1 VIGLKVE
8 MEGGGGS
15 ASVSLSVDGEEVCK
29 AVGLPKDACGGDWF
43 FAVSGESEEISLVSL
58 RV

>member
-1 VIGLKVE
+1 VIGLNVE
-8 MEGGGGS
+8 VGVERS
-15 ASVSLSVDGEEVCK
+15 ASVSMTVDGEEICRV
-29 AVGLPKDACGGDWF
+29 AGLPEDVCGGGWF

>member
-1 VIGLKVE
+1 MIGLNVE
-8 MEGGGGS
+8 LEGER
-15 ASVSLSVDGEEVCK
+15 SVSVSMTVDGVEVCR
-29 AVGLPKDACGGDWF
+29 VGGLPEVVCGGDWF

>member
-1 VIGLKVE
+1 MVE
-8 MEGGGGS
+8 GER
-15 ASVSLSVDGEEVCK
+15 SVRVSMTVDGEEICK
-29 AVGLPKDACGGDWF
+29 VGGLPEDVCGGDWF